1 MPHPLQTPEPSTHES
16 SAVPEPIVKRPL
28 PQPVALRPY
37 QGESWLEPQT
47 ALRPEDSI
55 SMAGALQGSHGLQAP
70 PRLYRN
76 TTVVPHSP
84 IVVHPAPRLPVVP
97 AQASRQPRTAFI
109 PAQNSPGSRSLHER
123 TRIVSAPSQELPLP
137 DLVRGTSTPTQQRNN
152 GDTRSDIP
160 VAPSTH
166 EIVQD
171 ILASMH
177 MSLAT
182 QKQDR
187 DSYIQQMAQIARR
200 DGAWLEEERKK
211 VRVFEEE
218 LQRLRVGAE
227 AEHRGQMSNM
237 QTEWEEA
244 RLAAE
249 AKHNS
254 IISHFREFTIRINE
268 SLQEGAAQRQMI
280 TEHLNLNERKRG
292 ERDARLAALESMLK
306 KLVDDET
313 AERLRAQRRREE
325 EALRPGDLT
334 HAHLKNWG

>member
-1 MPHPLQTPEPSTHES
+1 M
-16 SAVPEPIVKRPL
+16 
-28 PQPVALRPY
+28 
-37 QGESWLEPQT
+37 
-47 ALRPEDSI
+47 
-55 SMAGALQGSHGLQAP
+55 
-70 PRLYRN
+70 
-76 TTVVPHSP
+76 
-84 IVVHPAPRLPVVP
+84 
-97 AQASRQPRTAFI
+97 
-109 PAQNSPGSRSLHER
+109 
-123 TRIVSAPSQELPLP
+123 SAPSQELPLP